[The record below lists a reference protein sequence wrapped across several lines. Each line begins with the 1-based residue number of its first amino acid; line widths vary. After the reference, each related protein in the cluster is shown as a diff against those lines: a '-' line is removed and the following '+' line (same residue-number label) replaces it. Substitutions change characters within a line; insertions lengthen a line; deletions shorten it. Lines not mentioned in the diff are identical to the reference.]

1 MAEEAMASYAM
12 SSNFLQDHADDYTQE
27 DLAALRA
34 IMAEENPEVQE
45 EEEVENES
53 TSEDL
58 SYETLL
64 QIGERIGDVKAER
77 WALVAREKIEQLPKV
92 KFTCSMSKGKDE
104 NDCAVKCL
112 VCQCPYEEGESLRRL
127 PCNHFFHE
135 DCIDQ
140 WLLTKDTCP
149 YCRVSIVA

>member
-1 MAEEAMASYAM
+1 MASYAM
-12 SSNFLQDHADDYTQE
+12 SSNFLQEHEDDYTQE

-34 IMAEENPEVQE
+34 IMAEENPEVE
-45 EEEVENES
+45 DEVEDES
-53 TSEDL
+53 ASEDL

-77 WALVAREKIEQLPKV
+77 WALVAREKIEQLRKV
-92 KFTCSMSKGKDE
+92 KFTSSMSRGKDE

-112 VCQCPYEEGESLRRL
+112 VCQCSYEEGESLRCL
-127 PCNHFFHE
+127 PCKHFFHE

-149 YCRVSIVA
+149 YCRVSIEADKRPN